1 MGNPDRRLRRLT
13 RVLAALLSLWS
24 ASASLRAAGGNDLPL
39 VPHVRGTNED
49 LAGLIEEGQRRSPL
63 FRALVQQL
71 EHSDVVV
78 YVERGQLRDNLCG
91 RLQFIGGNQPW
102 RYVKVEIDSRHTLLE
117 QMAALGH
124 ELQHAVEIAESPG
137 AASAAICGPASA
149 RTL

>member
-1 MGNPDRRLRRLT
+1 M
-13 RVLAALLSLWS
+13 SY
-24 ASASLRAAGGNDLPL
+24 
-39 VPHVRGTNED
+39 

-137 AASAAICGPASA
+137 AASAAFVEQLYRAIGFPMDSGRRRYETQAARETGRRIYQQVASMPVARSLAAQA
-149 RTL
+149 RTAD